1 MGKSYTELKKEFE
14 QEWAKNLKL
23 YIEAGMSPEFIAA
36 MREFDE
42 EVFRKERTF
51 QDKTPSRIEYWD
63 DPRLDNP
70 VEYFSQPKKDLDTQL
85 ENILPGLSQRAT
97 KRDILA
103 DGFVLNGR
111 VESSCTL
118 RQYCFTSGIAP
129 RIWLCSF
136 LFRFK
141 ADPRNISLIL
151 IEGVVCMERRIQGDC
166 LLIKIWG
173 LIYKFPQLRS
183 HSYIVRIL

>member
-51 QDKTPSRIEYWD
+51 QDNTPARIEYWD

-70 VEYFSQPKKDLDTQL
+70 AEYFSRLWNDLDTQL
-85 ENILPGLSQRAT
+85 EDIHPGLSQMIS
-97 KRDILA
+97 KKDKQIL
-103 DGFVLNGR
+103 VLISTGLSQPETAVKLHISKQTVSYRINKLKKLFKKFGQNG
-111 VESSCTL
+111 SPD
-118 RQYCFTSGIAP
+118 A
-129 RIWLCSF
+129 
-136 LFRFK
+136 
-141 ADPRNISLIL
+141 
-151 IEGVVCMERRIQGDC
+151 
-166 LLIKIWG
+166 
-173 LIYKFPQLRS
+173 
-183 HSYIVRIL
+183 

>member
-42 EVFRKERTF
+42 EVFRKERSF

-70 VEYFSQPKKDLDTQL
+70 VEYFSRLTKDLDTQL
-85 ENILPGLSQRAT
+85 ENISPGLSQRAT
-97 KRDILA
+97 LRDKEILLLA
-103 DGFVLNGR
+103 AAGFTQC
-111 VESSCTL
+111 E
-118 RQYCFTSGIAP
+118 IAVNLH
-129 RIWLCSF
+129 ISQSTVSYHLDKF
-136 LFRFK
+136 KKLFK
-141 ADPRNISLIL
+141 
-151 IEGVVCMERRIQGDC
+151 
-166 LLIKIWG
+166 
-173 LIYKFPQLRS
+173 
-183 HSYIVRIL
+183 

>member
-97 KRDILA
+97 MRDKEIPCWQSPA
-103 DGFVLNGR
+103 
-111 VESSCTL
+111 
-118 RQYCFTSGIAP
+118 I
-129 RIWLCSF
+129 
-136 LFRFK
+136 
-141 ADPRNISLIL
+141 
-151 IEGVVCMERRIQGDC
+151 
-166 LLIKIWG
+166 
-173 LIYKFPQLRS
+173 
-183 HSYIVRIL
+183 HSPKSP

>member
-51 QDKTPSRIEYWD
+51 QDNTPARIEYWD

-70 VEYFSQPKKDLDTQL
+70 VEYFSRLTKDLDTQL
-85 ENILPGLSQRAT
+85 ENIFPGLSQ
-97 KRDILA
+97 KLDPSDKELLIL
-103 DGFVLNGR
+103 
-111 VESSCTL
+111 
-118 RQYCFTSGIAP
+118 TSIGYTQAEIGEKLHITQQA
-129 RIWLCSF
+129 
-136 LFRFK
+136 
-141 ADPRNISLIL
+141 ISLRFHKL
-151 IEGVVCMERRIQGDC
+151 KK
-166 LLIKIWG
+166 LFKIACKNG
-173 LIYKFPQLRS
+173 SPDA
-183 HSYIVRIL
+183 

>member
-23 YIEAGMSPEFIAA
+23 YKETGMSPEFIAA

-70 VEYFSQPKKDLDTQL
+70 VEYFSRLWNDLDTQL
-85 ENILPGLSQRAT
+85 EDIHPGLSQMIS
-97 KRDILA
+97 KKDKQIL
-103 DGFVLNGR
+103 VLISTGLSQPETAVKLHISKQTVSYRINKLKKLFKKFGQNG
-111 VESSCTL
+111 SPD
-118 RQYCFTSGIAP
+118 A
-129 RIWLCSF
+129 
-136 LFRFK
+136 
-141 ADPRNISLIL
+141 
-151 IEGVVCMERRIQGDC
+151 
-166 LLIKIWG
+166 
-173 LIYKFPQLRS
+173 
-183 HSYIVRIL
+183 

>member
-85 ENILPGLSQRAT
+85 VNIPPQTGQQNGGNRSRDTAETSPGVRL
-97 KRDILA
+97 
-103 DGFVLNGR
+103 R
-111 VESSCTL
+111 VQAVE
-118 RQYCFTSGIAP
+118 
-129 RIWLCSF
+129 
-136 LFRFK
+136 
-141 ADPRNISLIL
+141 
-151 IEGVVCMERRIQGDC
+151 
-166 LLIKIWG
+166 
-173 LIYKFPQLRS
+173 
-183 HSYIVRIL
+183 

>member
-85 ENILPGLSQRAT
+85 ENILSYYFYWNLGEQHPYYDGIPYR
-97 KRDILA
+97 LA
-103 DGFVLNGR
+103 HSTDDQAGEDPDGNGD
-111 VESSCTL
+111 
-118 RQYCFTSGIAP
+118 G
-129 RIWLCSF
+129 
-136 LFRFK
+136 
-141 ADPRNISLIL
+141 
-151 IEGVVCMERRIQGDC
+151 
-166 LLIKIWG
+166 
-173 LIYKFPQLRS
+173 
-183 HSYIVRIL
+183 